1 MIFYGVLGVILIL
14 LGIIVVVE
22 QYMVQYITYIIQKKV
37 NLVDGTAI
45 YESWRNP
52 IPLQFTC
59 YLFNVTNPDDVM
71 RGENPNLVEYGP
83 FTYDETFEKQVI
95 DIDEENDEIT
105 YTTRSTFAFN
115 KRQSLNVTS
124 HNKVTILNPAYI
136 GTISMLATLPPNF
149 MEKYGDHIPK
159 LFPNRSSIFLKAR
172 PTDLLFNGVKVSC
185 NTKKFPEL
193 NLICK
198 TMESK
203 PPPVLRRTENEGAYL
218 LSFFQ
223 RVNGTIRGPFTIN
236 RGLKNISLLGDTTA
250 YMEKRMLDLWYSESC
265 NKVRGTDTIL
275 WAPLVKPISS
285 VASFSPDMCRSL
297 DADYVKEVTI
307 HGVKGSKFALNERAW
322 FLNESQCY
330 CPRVNDEIKC
340 LPQGLLD
347 TSECQKLPVVSSE
360 PHFLHGDP
368 ELLTYARGLKPDKD
382 LHETFIIIEHVSG
395 APISGNK
402 ASQVNL
408 KLTRQPVELLAN
420 VSEGYFPI
428 LWCKSGGTLELVRIP
443 DTYQLLRLLQLIRYL
458 QYLPLTIGIYIL
470 LLTGVLWGCA
480 QRKLQTSN
488 LTVEEIFVSSNLQTN
503 SVVRRPPRRPTE
515 SFDRLQRV
523 YPAF

>member
-45 YESWRNP
+45 YELWRNP
-52 IPLQFTC
+52 IPLQLTC

-71 RGENPNLVEYGP
+71 RGENPNFVEYGP
-83 FTYDETFEKQVI
+83 FIYDETFEKQVI

-115 KRQSLNVTS
+115 KRQSLNVTR
-124 HNKVTILNPAYI
+124 HDKVTILNPAYI
-136 GTISMLATLPPNF
+136 GTISM
-149 MEKYGDHIPK
+149 M
-159 LFPNRSSIFLKAR
+159 
-172 PTDLLFNGVKVSC
+172 
-185 NTKKFPEL
+185 
-193 NLICK
+193 
-198 TMESK
+198 
-203 PPPVLRRTENEGAYL
+203 
-218 LSFFQ
+218 
-223 RVNGTIRGPFTIN
+223 NGTIRGPFTIN

-250 YMEKRMLDLWYSESC
+250 YMEKRMLDLWYSDSC

-275 WAPLVKPISS
+275 WAPLVKPLSS

-297 DADYVKEVTI
+297 NADYVKEVTI

-340 LPQGLLD
+340 LPQGLID

-428 LWCKSGGTLELVRIP
+428 LWCKSGETLELVRMP
-443 DTYQLLRLLQLIRYL
+443 DTYQVLRLLQLTRYL

-515 SFDRLQRV
+515 SFDGLQRV